1 MIEVRGQS
9 YAAEPRHE
17 ELPFNDCKAIK
28 NLLVHRIV
36 SSRLFLMTMVKCI

>member
-1 MIEVRGQS
+1 MQLNQDMRNCPLMIG
-9 YAAEPRHE
+9 
-17 ELPFNDCKAIK
+17 KAIK